1 MLTLAPGDLLHHDA
15 AGAAMDAPHPVEKGN
30 QYSPEGDEV
39 KAPLG
44 QMVIT
49 RRRPMA
55 SRTDRRRAL
64 PRPQAHF
71 DALLVILI
79 FYTMSAEVIHS
90 RLVAILKTA

>member
-1 MLTLAPGDLLHHDA
+1 MLALAPGYLHHDA
-15 AGAAMDAPHPVEKGN
+15 AGAAIDAPHPVEKGN
-30 QYSPEGDEV
+30 QYSPEVDEV

-71 DALLVILI
+71 DALLVR
-79 FYTMSAEVIHS
+79 AEAGLVVNESPMVIA
-90 RLVAILKTA
+90 VV